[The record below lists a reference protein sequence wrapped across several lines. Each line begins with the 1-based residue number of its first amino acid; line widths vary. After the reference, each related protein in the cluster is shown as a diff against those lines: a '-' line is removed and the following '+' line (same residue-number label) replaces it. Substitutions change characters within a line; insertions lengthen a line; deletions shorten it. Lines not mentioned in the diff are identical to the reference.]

1 MAKKTET
8 QDINSLVVQNPD
20 LKPSLI
26 QFEAFKVQL
35 EQQAKMLDTIEIKD
49 DSTLSILEQNL
60 SKMNDLVKSVEENR
74 KQLKQPYLDKGRAID
89 AAAEYVT
96 SVPQNSIKLAKD
108 KKLKW
113 VAAVEAE
120 KTRKAEL
127 QARIDKLTNW
137 WLVSVASA
145 DSLEVL
151 SKMEKQLDTVKGVEY
166 YQERNE
172 EVQELKKKY
181 LEIIALMKMNFT
193 NEESTPD
200 VQEAIKEAIEEAKEE
215 ISEVISES
223 VVSEPITKIKG
234 IRENWKWDVADIT
247 KVPKEWLC
255 VDESKV
261 REFLSNNKETL
272 TEQVLNGIKF
282 YKEKSVTA

>member
-1 MAKKTET
+1 MAKKET
-8 QDINSLVVQNPD
+8 LDINSLVVQNPD

-60 SKMNDLVKSVEENR
+60 SKMNDLVKSVEENS

-113 VAAVEAE
+113 VMAVEAE
-120 KTRKAEL
+120 KTRKTEL

-145 DSLEVL
+145 DSIEAL

-166 YQERNE
+166 YQERNK

-181 LEIIALMKMNFT
+181 LEVIALMKMNFT

-223 VVSEPITKIKG
+223 VVTEPITKIKG
-234 IRENWKWDVADIT
+234 IRERWKWDVADIT

-282 YKEKSVTA
+282 YKEKSITA

>member
-1 MAKKTET
+1 MAKKET
-8 QDINSLVVQNPD
+8 LDINLLVVQNPD

-26 QFEAFKVQL
+26 QFESFKVQL

-60 SKMNDLVKSVEENR
+60 SKMNDLVKGVEENR
-74 KQLKQPYLDKGRAID
+74 KYLKQPYLDKGRAID

-113 VAAVEAE
+113 VIAVETE
-120 KTRKAEL
+120 KNRKAEL

-145 DSLEVL
+145 NSIETL
-151 SKMEKQLDTVKGVEY
+151 SKMEKQLETVKGIEY

-172 EVQELKKKY
+172 EVQDLKKKY
-181 LEIIALMKMNFT
+181 LDVIALMKMNFT

-200 VQEAIKEAIEEAKEE
+200 VQEAIKEVIEEAKEE
-215 ISEVISES
+215 ISDVISES
-223 VVSEPITKIKG
+223 TVAEPITKIKG
-234 IRENWKWDVADIT
+234 IRENWKWELADIT

-261 REFLSNNKETL
+261 REFLSNNKKTL